1 MRVPTDVPR
10 GPEHL
15 VVRAMEAAFAHVG
28 ARPTGIRL
36 TCTNAI
42 PHARGL
48 GSSSA
53 AIVGGLA
60 LGGHLVGQPLDER
73 DLLVLA
79 TKLEGHPDNVAAAI
93 HGGFTIAWTEPTGPQ
108 VLRLDAQ
115 LPVTVLVPPTPV
127 STDMARRLL
136 PARVPHADAASN
148 AGRAA
153 LLVAALQGRPELLM
167 AATEDLLHQ
176 PYRAEAMPQSYEL
189 VQELRAVDVAAVISG
204 AGPTVLGVRARACR
218 CRMAGWPTNST
229 STRTAF
235 KPADTGPVVHTRGSL
250 TSDPLKG
257 AARDLDSGV
266 LLDEVAPVE
275 PGVWLT
281 LATWHVGTKRCIEF
295 AEDRVVLPEQGQER
309 LVPPAQGVPCL
320 SHRRGAPR
328 RRSGAGARPRPRRS
342 SRRSRSRAGRRT
354 ARVVYAK
361 SPWWALPA
369 QVVNALCTGSDC
381 QRIRA
386 AR

>member
-1 MRVPTDVPR
+1 MSAASGSSPDMCTVDVSASSANLGPGFDAFGLALTLRDELIATEIPSGLEIEVIGEGADSVPR
-10 GPEHL
+10 SPEHL
-15 VVRAMEAAFAHVG
+15 VVQAMEAAFAHLG
-28 ARPTGIRL
+28 ARPTGVRL

-73 DLLVLA
+73 DLFVLA

-108 VLRLDAQ
+108 VLRLDVDV
-115 LPVTVLVPPTPV
+115 PVTVLVPPSPV

-189 VQELRAVDVAAVISG
+189 VQELRSVDVPAVISG
-204 AGPTVLGVRARACR
+204 AGPTVLAFARELPVPDGWVAHELDVDPTGVRA
-218 CRMAGWPTNST
+218 G
-229 STRTAF
+229 
-235 KPADTGPVVHTRGSL
+235 
-250 TSDPLKG
+250 
-257 AARDLDSGV
+257 
-266 LLDEVAPVE
+266 
-275 PGVWLT
+275 
-281 LATWHVGTKRCIEF
+281 
-295 AEDRVVLPEQGQER
+295 
-309 LVPPAQGVPCL
+309 
-320 SHRRGAPR
+320 
-328 RRSGAGARPRPRRS
+328 
-342 SRRSRSRAGRRT
+342 
-354 ARVVYAK
+354 
-361 SPWWALPA
+361 
-369 QVVNALCTGSDC
+369 
-381 QRIRA
+381 
-386 AR
+386 

>member
-1 MRVPTDVPR
+1 MNAANGVTPAMCTVVVPASSANLGPGFDAFGLALTLRDELIATEISSGLEIEVTGEGADSVPR

-15 VVRAMEAAFAHVG
+15 VVQAMEAAFAHVG

-53 AIVGGLA
+53 AIVGGLV
-60 LGGHLVGQPLDER
+60 LGGNLVGQPLDDR

-108 VLRLDAQ
+108 VLRLDVQ
-115 LPVTVLVPPTPV
+115 VPVTVLVPPSPV

-136 PARVPHADAASN
+136 PARVPHTDAASN

-153 LLVAALQGRPELLM
+153 LLVAALQGRPEILM

-189 VQELRAVDVAAVISG
+189 VQELRAVDIPAVISG
-204 AGPTVLGVRARACR
+204 AGPTVLAFAREL
-218 CRMAGWPTNST
+218 
-229 STRTAF
+229 
-235 KPADTGPVVHTRGSL
+235 PVPDDWVAHEL
-250 TSDPLKG
+250 DVDLKG
-257 AARDLDSGV
+257 AEAR
-266 LLDEVAPVE
+266 
-275 PGVWLT
+275 
-281 LATWHVGTKRCIEF
+281 
-295 AEDRVVLPEQGQER
+295 
-309 LVPPAQGVPCL
+309 
-320 SHRRGAPR
+320 
-328 RRSGAGARPRPRRS
+328 
-342 SRRSRSRAGRRT
+342 
-354 ARVVYAK
+354 
-361 SPWWALPA
+361 
-369 QVVNALCTGSDC
+369 
-381 QRIRA
+381 
-386 AR
+386 

>member
-1 MRVPTDVPR
+1 MNAASNGASSVVVPASSANLGPGFDTFGLALTLHDELIATEIPSGLEIEVIGEGADSVPR

-15 VVRAMEAAFAHVG
+15 VVQAMEAAFSHLG

-60 LGGHLVGQPLDER
+60 LGGLLVGQPLDDR

-93 HGGFTIAWTEPTGPQ
+93 HGGFTIAWSEPAGPQ
-108 VLRLDAQ
+108 VLRLDVQ
-115 LPVTVLVPPTPV
+115 VPVTVLVPPSPV

-153 LLVAALQGRPELLM
+153 LLVAAFQGRPELLM
-167 AATEDLLHQ
+167 SATEDLLHQ

-189 VQELRAVDVAAVISG
+189 VQELRSVEIPAVISG
-204 AGPTVLGVRARACR
+204 AGPTVLAFAREIPVPDGWVAHELDVDQNGVRVR
-218 CRMAGWPTNST
+218 
-229 STRTAF
+229 
-235 KPADTGPVVHTRGSL
+235 
-250 TSDPLKG
+250 
-257 AARDLDSGV
+257 
-266 LLDEVAPVE
+266 
-275 PGVWLT
+275 
-281 LATWHVGTKRCIEF
+281 
-295 AEDRVVLPEQGQER
+295 
-309 LVPPAQGVPCL
+309 
-320 SHRRGAPR
+320 
-328 RRSGAGARPRPRRS
+328 
-342 SRRSRSRAGRRT
+342 
-354 ARVVYAK
+354 
-361 SPWWALPA
+361 
-369 QVVNALCTGSDC
+369 
-381 QRIRA
+381 
-386 AR
+386 

>member
-1 MRVPTDVPR
+1 MTAVNGVCAVVVPASSANLGPGFDSFGLALTLHDELIATEIPSGLEIEVAGEGADSVSR

-79 TKLEGHPDNVAAAI
+79 TRLEGHPDNVAAAI
-93 HGGFTIAWTEPTGPQ
+93 HGGFTIAWSEPTGPQ

-115 LPVTVLVPPTPV
+115 LPVTVLVPPSPV

-136 PARVPHADAASN
+136 PARVPHADASSN

-153 LLVAALQGRPELLM
+153 LFVAALQGHPELLM

-189 VQELRAVDVAAVISG
+189 VQELRSVDIPAVISG
-204 AGPTVLGVRARACR
+204 AGPTVLAFARELPVPDGWIAHELDVDQAGVRVR
-218 CRMAGWPTNST
+218 
-229 STRTAF
+229 
-235 KPADTGPVVHTRGSL
+235 
-250 TSDPLKG
+250 
-257 AARDLDSGV
+257 
-266 LLDEVAPVE
+266 
-275 PGVWLT
+275 
-281 LATWHVGTKRCIEF
+281 
-295 AEDRVVLPEQGQER
+295 
-309 LVPPAQGVPCL
+309 
-320 SHRRGAPR
+320 
-328 RRSGAGARPRPRRS
+328 
-342 SRRSRSRAGRRT
+342 
-354 ARVVYAK
+354 
-361 SPWWALPA
+361 
-369 QVVNALCTGSDC
+369 
-381 QRIRA
+381 
-386 AR
+386 

>member
-1 MRVPTDVPR
+1 MTAMCTTIVPASSANLGPGFDTFGLALTLRDELIATEIPSGLEIEVAGEGADSVPR

-73 DLLVLA
+73 DLFVLA
-79 TKLEGHPDNVAAAI
+79 TQLEGHPDNVAAAI
-93 HGGFTIAWTEPTGPQ
+93 HGGFTIAWIEPTGPQ
-108 VLRLDAQ
+108 LLRLDAQ
-115 LPVTVLVPPTPV
+115 LPITVLVPPSPV

-153 LLVAALQGRPELLM
+153 LLVAALQGHPEFLM
-167 AATEDLLHQ
+167 AATEDVLHQ

-189 VQELRAVDVAAVISG
+189 VQELRAVDIPAVISG
-204 AGPTVLGVRARACR
+204 AGPTVLAFARELPVPDGWVAHELDVDHNGV
-218 CRMAGWPTNST
+218 
-229 STRTAF
+229 
-235 KPADTGPVVHTRGSL
+235 
-250 TSDPLKG
+250 
-257 AARDLDSGV
+257 
-266 LLDEVAPVE
+266 
-275 PGVWLT
+275 
-281 LATWHVGTKRCIEF
+281 
-295 AEDRVVLPEQGQER
+295 
-309 LVPPAQGVPCL
+309 
-320 SHRRGAPR
+320 
-328 RRSGAGARPRPRRS
+328 
-342 SRRSRSRAGRRT
+342 
-354 ARVVYAK
+354 
-361 SPWWALPA
+361 
-369 QVVNALCTGSDC
+369 QV
-381 QRIRA
+381 R
-386 AR
+386 

>member
-1 MRVPTDVPR
+1 MIPRKREVPPAQHGVSTVVVPASSANLGPGFDAFGLALTLRDELIATEIPSGLEIEVTGEGADDVPR

-15 VVRAMEAAFAHVG
+15 VVRAMEAAFSHLG

-53 AIVGGLA
+53 AIVGGLV
-60 LGGHLVGQPLDER
+60 LGAQLVEQPLSEP

-79 TKLEGHPDNVAAAI
+79 TKLEGHPDNAAAAI

-108 VLRLDAQ
+108 VVRLEAQ

-127 STDMARRLL
+127 STEMARRLL

-189 VQELRAVDVAAVISG
+189 VQELRSVEIPAVISG
-204 AGPTVLGVRARACR
+204 AGPTVLAFARELPVPDGWVAHELDVDPTGV
-218 CRMAGWPTNST
+218 
-229 STRTAF
+229 
-235 KPADTGPVVHTRGSL
+235 
-250 TSDPLKG
+250 
-257 AARDLDSGV
+257 
-266 LLDEVAPVE
+266 
-275 PGVWLT
+275 
-281 LATWHVGTKRCIEF
+281 
-295 AEDRVVLPEQGQER
+295 
-309 LVPPAQGVPCL
+309 
-320 SHRRGAPR
+320 
-328 RRSGAGARPRPRRS
+328 
-342 SRRSRSRAGRRT
+342 
-354 ARVVYAK
+354 
-361 SPWWALPA
+361 
-369 QVVNALCTGSDC
+369 QV
-381 QRIRA
+381 Q
-386 AR
+386 

>member
-1 MRVPTDVPR
+1 MSSVVVPASSANLGPGFDAFGLALTLRDELIATEIPSGLEIEVIGEGADSVPR

-28 ARPTGIRL
+28 SRPTGVRL

-53 AIVGGLA
+53 AIVGGLV
-60 LGGHLVGQPLDER
+60 LGGNLVGRPLHQR
-73 DLLVLA
+73 DLFVLA
-79 TKLEGHPDNVAAAI
+79 TQLEGHPDNVAAAI

-108 VLRLDAQ
+108 VLRLDVQ
-115 LPVTVLVPPTPV
+115 VPVTVLVPPSPV

-189 VQELRAVDVAAVISG
+189 VQELRAVDIPAVISG
-204 AGPTVLGVRARACR
+204 AGPTVLAFAREL
-218 CRMAGWPTNST
+218 
-229 STRTAF
+229 
-235 KPADTGPVVHTRGSL
+235 PVPDDWVAHEL
-250 TSDPLKG
+250 DVDLKG
-257 AARDLDSGV
+257 VQAR
-266 LLDEVAPVE
+266 
-275 PGVWLT
+275 
-281 LATWHVGTKRCIEF
+281 
-295 AEDRVVLPEQGQER
+295 
-309 LVPPAQGVPCL
+309 
-320 SHRRGAPR
+320 
-328 RRSGAGARPRPRRS
+328 
-342 SRRSRSRAGRRT
+342 
-354 ARVVYAK
+354 
-361 SPWWALPA
+361 
-369 QVVNALCTGSDC
+369 
-381 QRIRA
+381 
-386 AR
+386 